1 MGGKTHRAKS
11 KAALSKSTNGDGSI
25 NVMVET
31 PRGCRNKFKFDPKTG
46 GFMLHTVL
54 PAGAA
59 FPYDFG
65 FVPGTKAEDGDP
77 IDVLLLMD
85 EPAFAGCAVA
95 SRLIGVIEAEQ
106 TEDGKTVRNDR
117 LVAVAESSHDH
128 RDLRTLGDLNAH
140 LLKELVHFFESY
152 NEMKGRKFA
161 FLGTRGPRR
170 ALKLLEAAR
179 KHH

>member
-1 MGGKTHRAKS
+1 
-11 KAALSKSTNGDGSI
+11 
-25 NVMVET
+25 
-31 PRGCRNKFKFDPKTG
+31 
-46 GFMLHTVL
+46 VL

-85 EPAFAGCAVA
+85 EPAFAGCLVA

-117 LVAVAESSHDH
+117 LVAVAEDAHDY
-128 RDLRTLGDLNAH
+128 RDLRTLSDLNEN
-140 LLKELVHFFESY
+140 LLKELEHFFVSY
-152 NEMKGRKFA
+152 NEMKGRRFV
-161 FLGTRGPRR
+161 FLGTRGPRHAR
-170 ALKLLEAAR
+170 KLLDAATR
-179 KHH
+179 RN